1 MKLGLAMI
9 INFVS
14 NILLFYVILFVVNI
28 PAPFLGLN
36 FDESATD
43 TVSFAPP
50 GFVIPIVWW
59 ILFTLLGIAR
69 FLIFRHSNS
78 PKTDSTLFL
87 GLGFLCASY
96 AYYTLGLEKLT
107 GISSLWFGLF
117 GNMVV
122 IAAASYLVRRFWRT
136 VSAASLLVAPVVL
149 WTLFATFIVI
159 GELKNSFK
167 L

>member
-1 MKLGLAMI
+1 MI
-9 INFVS
+9 INLVS
-14 NILLFYVILFVVNI
+14 NILLFYVILFVINI

-36 FDESATD
+36 FEESAVD

-69 FLIFRHSNS
+69 FLIFRRSNAAN
-78 PKTDSTLFL
+78 TDSMLPL

-107 GISSLWFGLF
+107 GISSLWFELF
-117 GNMVV
+117 GNIVV
-122 IAAASYLVRRFWRT
+122 IAAASYLVWRFRRT
-136 VSAASLLVAPVVL
+136 VPVASLLIAPVAL

-159 GELKNSFK
+159 GELKNLFE

>member
-1 MKLGLAMI
+1 MI

-14 NILLFYVILFVVNI
+14 NILLFYLILFVVNI

-36 FDESATD
+36 FDESAAD

-69 FLIFRHSNS
+69 FLVVRRRATPNA
-78 PKTDSTLFL
+78 DSKLVL
-87 GLGFLCASY
+87 GLGILCAAY

-117 GNMVV
+117 GNIAV
-122 IAAASYLVRRFWRT
+122 IAVASYAVWKLRR
-136 VSAASLLVAPVVL
+136 AAAPLAALLIAPVVL

-159 GELKNSFK
+159 GELKHSFG

>member
-1 MKLGLAMI
+1 MSRLGVIMI
-9 INFVS
+9 INLVS

-36 FDESATD
+36 FDESAAD

-59 ILFTLLGIAR
+59 ILFTLLGAAR
-69 FLIFRHSNS
+69 FLVLRRGNA
-78 PKTDSTLFL
+78 PDTDSALLL
-87 GLGFLCASY
+87 GLAVLCAAY

-117 GNMVV
+117 GNIAV
-122 IAAASYLVRRFWRT
+122 IAAATYVVWRLRRA
-136 VSAASLLVAPVVL
+136 VPAASLLVAPVVL

-159 GELKNSFK
+159 GELKHLFA
-167 L
+167 

>member
-1 MKLGLAMI
+1 MI

-14 NILLFYVILFVVNI
+14 NILLFYLILFVVNI

-36 FDESATD
+36 FEESAAD

-69 FLIFRHSNS
+69 FLILPRS
-78 PKTDSTLFL
+78 PTPNADSKLLL
-87 GLGFLCASY
+87 GLGILCAGY

-117 GNMVV
+117 GNIVV
-122 IAAASYLVRRFWRT
+122 IATSSYVVWKLRRASAPFAA
-136 VSAASLLVAPVVL
+136 LLVAPVVL

-159 GELKNSFK
+159 GELKHSFE